1 MGTALWRVRDAATFQ
16 ALRRSGRR
24 VRVGALSVTWLPG
37 PPGEPPR
44 LAFAIGKVVG
54 TAVVRN
60 RLRRRLRSLFTEL
73 APTLPPGTYLVGAGP
88 AATSL
93 DYGDLRRTVA
103 TALDQLAEA
112 GEHPGSNRRS

>member
-1 MGTALWRVRDAATFQ
+1 VGTALWRVTDAATFE

-24 VRVGALSVTWLPG
+24 ARAGALSLTWLPG

-60 RLRRRLRSLFTEL
+60 RLRRRLRSTFAEL
-73 APTLPPGTYLVGAGP
+73 APSLPPGTYLVGARP
-88 AATSL
+88 AAATL
-93 DYGDLRRTVA
+93 DHGELRRTVSA
-103 TALDQLAEA
+103 LLDQLEQT
-112 GEHPGSNRRS
+112 GSNRRS